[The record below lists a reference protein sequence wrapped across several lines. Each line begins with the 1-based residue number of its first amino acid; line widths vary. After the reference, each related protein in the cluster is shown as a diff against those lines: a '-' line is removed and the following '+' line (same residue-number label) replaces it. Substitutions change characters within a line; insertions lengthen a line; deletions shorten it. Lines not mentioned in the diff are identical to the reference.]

1 MNQKGQPEA
10 MNQASNLMKSNAP
23 TSRAAKVKVIAVTS
37 GKGGVGKTCVS
48 VNLATAMAI
57 AGKRVLLL
65 DADLGLANV
74 DVMLGLQPAY
84 NLSHLLNGDCSIEDL
99 ILEGPHGLRIVP
111 ATSGTR
117 RMAQLTPTENAGLIR
132 AFCDYGEPLD
142 ALIIDTGAGIADT
155 VTMFCSAAQ
164 EVAVVICDDP
174 ASITDAYALIKV
186 LSREFGVQRFHII
199 TNRVPTMQHGR
210 DLYSKIVRVTDRF
223 LDVTLDFGGAIPD
236 DYYLQ
241 RAVRR
246 QMTVVDAYPASRS
259 ALAFKNLAQLADK
272 WVGGTGVSGHL
283 EFFVERNAGSPA
295 TTGAGQ

>member
-1 MNQKGQPEA
+1 
-10 MNQASNLMKSNAP
+10 MNQASALQRQ
-23 TSRAAKVKVIAVTS
+23 SRPKPVKVIAVTS
-37 GKGGVGKTCVS
+37 GKGGVGKTSVS
-48 VNLATAMAI
+48 VNLATAMAM
-57 AGKRVLLL
+57 AGKRVMLL

-74 DVMLGLQPAY
+74 DVMLGLQPVY
-84 NLSHLLNGDCSIEDL
+84 NLAHLLNGDCSINDL
-99 ILEGPHGLRIVP
+99 ILEGPHGLKIVP

-117 RMAQLTPTENAGLIR
+117 RMAQLGPAEHAGLIR
-132 AFCDYGEPLD
+132 AFCDYAEPLD
-142 ALIIDTGAGIADT
+142 TLIIDTAAGIADS

-186 LSREFGVQRFHII
+186 LSREYGVERFRII
-199 TNRVPTMQHGR
+199 TNRVPTLQHGR
-210 DLYSKIVRVTDRF
+210 DLYTKIVRVADRF
-223 LDVTLDFGGAIPD
+223 LDVTLDFSGAVPD

-272 WVGGTGVSGHL
+272 WEGGTGVSGHL
-283 EFFVERNAGSPA
+283 EFFVERRTQVAASPEH
-295 TTGAGQ
+295 

>member
-1 MNQKGQPEA
+1 MNQEGQPEA
-10 MNQASNLMKSNAP
+10 MNQASALQQSNTP
-23 TSRAAKVKVIAVTS
+23 RPVKVIAVTS

-48 VNLATAMAI
+48 VNLATAMA
-57 AGKRVLLL
+57 ATGKRVLLL

-272 WVGGTGVSGHL
+272 WEGGTGVSGHL
-283 EFFVERNAGSPA
+283 EFFVERNGRLPA
-295 TTGAGQ
+295 VSGAGQ

>member
-1 MNQKGQPEA
+1 
-10 MNQASNLMKSNAP
+10 MNQASALAQPVPRQKP
-23 TSRAAKVKVIAVTS
+23 VKVIAVAS
-37 GKGGVGKTCVS
+37 GKGGVGKTSVS
-48 VNLATAMAI
+48 VNLATAMAL
-57 AGKRVLLL
+57 AGKRTMLL

-74 DVMLGLQPAY
+74 DVMLGLQPVY
-84 NLSHLLNGDCSIEDL
+84 NLAHLLNGDCSINDL
-99 ILEGPHGLRIVP
+99 ILEGPHGLKIVP

-117 RMAQLTPTENAGLIR
+117 RMAQLSQAENAGLIR

-142 ALIIDTGAGIADT
+142 TLIVDTAAGIADS

-186 LSREFGVQRFHII
+186 LSREYGVQRFRII
-199 TNRVPTMQHGR
+199 ANRVPTLQHGR
-210 DLYSKIVRVTDRF
+210 DLFTKIVRVADRF
-223 LDVTLDFGGAIPD
+223 LDVTLDFSGAIPD

-259 ALAFKNLAQLADK
+259 ALAFKNLAQATDK
-272 WVGGTGVSGHL
+272 WIGGTGVSGHL
-283 EFFVERNAGSPA
+283 EFFVERRTRAEASEVE
-295 TTGAGQ
+295 Q

>member
-1 MNQKGQPEA
+1 
-10 MNQASNLMKSNAP
+10 MNQASALQQTARQRP
-23 TSRAAKVKVIAVTS
+23 VKVIAVTS
-37 GKGGVGKTCVS
+37 GKGGVGKTSVS

-57 AGKRVLLL
+57 AGKKAMLL

-74 DVMLGLQPAY
+74 DVMLGLQPVY
-84 NLSHLLNGDCSIEDL
+84 NLAHLLNGDCTIDDL
-99 ILEGPHGLRIVP
+99 ILEGPHGLKIVP

-117 RMAQLTPTENAGLIR
+117 RMAQLSQAEHAGLIR

-142 ALIIDTGAGIADT
+142 TLIIDTAAGIADS

-186 LSREFGVQRFHII
+186 LSREYGVQRFRII
-199 TNRVPTMQHGR
+199 TNRVPTIQHGR
-210 DLYSKIVRVTDRF
+210 DLYTKILRVADRF
-223 LDVTLDFGGAIPD
+223 LDVTLDFSGAVPD

-272 WVGGTGVSGHL
+272 WEGGTGVSGHL
-283 EFFVERNAGSPA
+283 EFFVERRAKAAVAPELEP
-295 TTGAGQ
+295 